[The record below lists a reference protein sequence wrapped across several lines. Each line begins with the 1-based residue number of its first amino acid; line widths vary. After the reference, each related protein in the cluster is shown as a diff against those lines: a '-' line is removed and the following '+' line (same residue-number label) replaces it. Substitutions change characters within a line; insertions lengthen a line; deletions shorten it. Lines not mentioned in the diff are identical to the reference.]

1 MNYFRILIIVLL
13 NCTTAVMAV
22 HSPSQSQRTPPQR
35 YEDKGAC
42 PFECCTY
49 REWTVTTTTVFYKDR
64 TANSPIA
71 FRSQKGDRVTGLT
84 GVVIT
89 LKPGKAFIKKAGTLG
104 EGKNIAGVKQ
114 GEELYLLNYVGEGY
128 YKFWL
133 RGRIYSDQMAGG
145 NDIVNLLKEPQTV
158 WWVKVK
164 DRQGRTG
171 WSKQTNHF
179 NGMDAC
185 G

>member
-1 MNYFRILIIVLL
+1 STSRPQN
-13 NCTTAVMAV
+13 A
-22 HSPSQSQRTPPQR
+22 PPQR
-35 YEDKGAC
+35 CQDQGAC

-49 REWTVTTTTVFYKDR
+49 REWAVRAATVFYKDR
-64 TANSPIA
+64 TTNSPIA
-71 FRSQKGDRVTGLT
+71 FRSRPGEKVTGLT

-89 LKPGKAFIKKAGTLG
+89 LKLGKAIIKKTGTLA
-104 EGKNIAGVKQ
+104 EGKNVVRVKQ

-133 RGRIYSDQMAGG
+133 RGGIYPEQMEGG
-145 NDIVNLLKEPQTV
+145 NDMVRLLSKPQTE

-164 DRQGRTG
+164 DGQGRIG

-179 NGMDAC
+179 DGMDA
-185 G
+185 